1 MTTLLQQIE
10 EMRLQVNELANG
22 EHKLFSGLN
31 DALVYADYG
40 LVHEVR
46 NVATDH
52 QQRRGM
58 ILDEL
63 RVLSLRIGAVPEQH
77 EPTAALA
84 ETSRDLFSAS
94 LYREEQSSGD
104 WWPHRQ

>member
-1 MTTLLQQIE
+1 M
-10 EMRLQVNELANG
+10 NELANG

-63 RVLSLRIGAVPEQH
+63 RVLSLCIGAVPEQH

-84 ETSRDLFSAS
+84 QTSRDLFSAS
-94 LYREEQSSGD
+94 LYREEQSSGAR
-104 WWPHRQ
+104 WPHRQ

>member
-52 QQRRGM
+52 QLRRGM
-58 ILDEL
+58 IHAEL
-63 RVLSLRIGAVPEQH
+63 RVLSLRIGAVPE
-77 EPTAALA
+77 PTTALV

-104 WWPHRQ
+104 WWPRRQ

>member
-10 EMRLQVNELANG
+10 EMRLQVNELAND
-22 EHKLFSGLN
+22 EHKLFRGLN

-63 RVLSLRIGAVPEQH
+63 RVLSLRIGTVPEQH

-94 LYREEQSSGD
+94 LYRGEQSSGD
-104 WWPHRQ
+104 WWLHRQ